1 MPTME
6 VRYEA
11 AVNTPR
17 NREGE
22 SGGGPPGNLAVRP
35 RGDQLPVP
43 GEISWPSMRS
53 FSWPLFAET
62 ASRGDCRG
70 EDLDRDA
77 KTLVHARHGQAR
89 GNLPATI
96 SLIWKAFGLK
106 PWLEDTFKLSTD
118 PLFIDK
124 VRDVVGLHM
133 SPLERVA
140 VLCVDEKTQVQAL
153 DRTQPIFPLLYG
165 TAERRSHDHVRH
177 GTIGLY
183 AALNLAS
190 GLVVH
195 ELTARHR
202 AIQFKRFLHAIG
214 EAVPVGLG
222 DPPRV
227 R

>member
-1 MPTME
+1 
-6 VRYEA
+6 
-11 AVNTPR
+11 
-17 NREGE
+17 
-22 SGGGPPGNLAVRP
+22 
-35 RGDQLPVP
+35 
-43 GEISWPSMRS
+43 MRS
-53 FSWPLFAET
+53 ISWPLFAET

-77 KTLVHARHGQAR
+77 ETPHTGPRENGQAR

-124 VRDVVGLHM
+124 VRDVDGLHM
-133 SPLERVA
+133 NPLERAV